1 MNVTIRRRIL
11 YNVKHGHAVC
21 LKFGG
26 RFFTSLTMLG
36 FEAKVSYLLCN
47 QRKSN
52 FVFIFQE
59 SLIRH
64 LPFHCYKLTSLITK
78 SASQ

>member
-36 FEAKVSYLLCN
+36 FEAKVSYLLYN

-52 FVFIFQE
+52 FVFIF
-59 SLIRH
+59 
-64 LPFHCYKLTSLITK
+64 
-78 SASQ
+78 